1 MRSALVE
8 VTLLLSVAYTAA
20 SDVESEPL
28 GKQGAETLAERLEKT
43 MYIQPWIW
51 GKGATGKLT

>member
-20 SDVESEPL
+20 SDVDSEPL
-28 GKQGAETLAERLEKT
+28 GKHGAETLAERLKET
-43 MYIQPWIW
+43 MCIQPWIW
-51 GKGATGKLT
+51 GKEATGKLT

>member
-1 MRSALVE
+1 MVE

-43 MYIQPWIW
+43 MYIQPWTW